1 MTRGTRDRNRT
12 AAAVALAA
20 AALALLAAGEAAA
33 QSKAGTTIG
42 QFLGIEPSARHA
54 GMGNAGVG
62 LYEGIES
69 VYFNPGAL
77 GVIDRPA
84 FSFTHA
90 PWFADITYD
99 YAAAAFPVGRWG
111 TLFGSVTSLSSG
123 DIDVRTVAQP
133 LGTGEKYDVGDLAIS
148 LGFGRTV
155 TSRFSTG
162 MQVHWVRERI
172 WHTSQDFVTF
182 SVGTVYRL
190 TESGIRLGSGLSNMG
205 TRARFTGGDLAIQ
218 YDATADEYGD
228 NSALPAVQY
237 TDEFPVPLLFRVGL
251 SIPHE
256 LGPQTR
262 MTFAVDALHPNDNAE
277 SVNAGAEWRWR
288 ETLAMRAGWQT
299 LFQPDS
305 QLGPTFGFGLMG
317 RYGEERTYRLDY
329 AWAGHD
335 YLDETHRFT
344 LVLGL

>member
-1 MTRGTRDRNRT
+1 MTRGTRIRDGG
-12 AAAVALAA
+12 ALAA
-20 AALALLAAGEAAA
+20 LGAMALLLASGDAAA
-33 QSKAGTTIG
+33 QSKVGTTIG

-77 GVIDRPA
+77 GVLDRPA
-84 FSFTHA
+84 ISFTHA

-111 TLFGSVTSLSSG
+111 TLFGSVTSLTSG
-123 DIDVRTVAQP
+123 EIDVRTVEQP
-133 LGTGEKYDVGDLAIS
+133 LGTGEKYDVGDLAVS

-162 MQVHWVRERI
+162 LQVSWVRERI
-172 WHTSQDFVTF
+172 WHTAQDFVTF
-182 SVGTVYRL
+182 GVGTVYRL
-190 TESGIRLGSGLSNMG
+190 TDSGIRLGSGLSNMG
-205 TRARFTGGDLAIQ
+205 TRARFSGGDLAIQ
-218 YDATADEYGD
+218 YDADPDLYGD
-228 NSALPAVQY
+228 NSALPSIQY

-251 SIPHE
+251 SVPYEI
-256 LGPQTR
+256 GPTAR
-262 MTFAVDALHPNDNAE
+262 MMFAVDALHPNDNAE
-277 SVNAGAEWRWR
+277 SVNAGAEWSWR

-299 LFQPDS
+299 IFQRDS
-305 QLGPTFGFGLMG
+305 PLGPTFGFGLMG
-317 RYGEERTYRLDY
+317 RFGEEQTYRLDY

-335 YLDETHRFT
+335 YLDETHRFS